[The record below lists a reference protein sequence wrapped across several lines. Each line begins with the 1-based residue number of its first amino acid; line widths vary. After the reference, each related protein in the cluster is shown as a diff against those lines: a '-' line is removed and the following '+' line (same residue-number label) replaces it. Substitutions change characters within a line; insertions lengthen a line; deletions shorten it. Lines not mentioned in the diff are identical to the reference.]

1 GLEAGSHGSRL
12 NADAAIAASPP
23 HSRNLSMSKHSLMA
37 LLAPGLVL
45 AVHAGHAADLTI
57 TSLADAG
64 AGSLR
69 QAIATANATP
79 GADRI
84 VFQPAGLVT
93 LTTGALAIT
102 DTVEIIGGAGCG
114 VRAQGGSRA
123 FELAGAPNEAGAL
136 RVTLRR
142 L

>member
-1 GLEAGSHGSRL
+1 
-12 NADAAIAASPP
+12 
-23 HSRNLSMSKHSLMA
+23 MSKHSLMA

-84 VFQPAGLVT
+84 VFQQAGLVT
-93 LTTGALAIT
+93 LTTGAPASRIT
-102 DTVEIIGGAGCG
+102 FA
-114 VRAQGGSRA
+114 RWQRSRS
-123 FELAGAPNEAGAL
+123 
-136 RVTLRR
+136 
-142 L
+142 

>member
-1 GLEAGSHGSRL
+1 
-12 NADAAIAASPP
+12 
-23 HSRNLSMSKHSLMA
+23 MSKHSLMA

-79 GADRI
+79 SACW
-84 VFQPAGLVT
+84 PARSELIPITSPLRFTSGPPLLPGLMAASVWMSVT
-93 LTTGALAIT
+93 G
-102 DTVEIIGGAGCG
+102 
-114 VRAQGGSRA
+114 
-123 FELAGAPNEAGAL
+123 PAL
-136 RVTLRR
+136 RTALTIPRVTVFESTPSAEPTAMTSSPTRAPDTEPSVSTGWF
-142 L
+142 